1 MKLFFEEQGTS
12 GLFRISLADASL
24 KGEGTGQDG
33 TLSTIVCNRHA
44 EQTVVIDE
52 VPYRFPK
59 DSILPLVANQ
69 HFIFEHPEDLLAWQ
83 FNRDFYC
90 IADHDAE
97 VGCVGFL
104 FYGIHHPFFI
114 RLTPPEVDQINALE
128 EMCIAEMGIRDRMQ
142 GEMLRILLK
151 RLIINVTRLAK
162 TQTDTPKDAEGKL
175 DIVRMFNLL
184 LEQHFREQHEVN
196 FYAAALHRSPKT
208 LTNVFARFKYPSPST
223 LIHRRIIQEAKRYL
237 FYTDKSAKEIAYLLG
252 FASPA
257 HFSRYFK
264 QHTGKNA
271 TNYKTDKREGI
282 FVIAAKDTPG

>member
-1 MKLFFEEQGTS
+1 MKLLFEEQGTS
-12 GLFRISLADASL
+12 GLFRVSRGDASL
-24 KGEGTGQDG
+24 KGEGIRQGG
-33 TLSTIVCNRHA
+33 TLSTIVYNRQ
-44 EQTVVIDE
+44 EDQTVVIDE
-52 VPYRFPK
+52 VPYCFPK
-59 DSILPLVANQ
+59 DSVLPLVANQ
-69 HFIFEHPEDLLAWQ
+69 HFTFQQPEALLAWQ

-114 RLTPPEVDQINALE
+114 RLNQPEADQIASLE
-128 EMCIAEMGIRDRMQ
+128 EMCVAEMGIRDRMQ

-151 RLIINVTRLAK
+151 RLIIGLTRLAK
-162 TQTDTPKDAEGKL
+162 TQTDVRLEPDERL
-175 DIVRMFNLL
+175 DLVRMFNLQ

-196 FYAAALHRSPKT
+196 FYAAALNRSPKT

-264 QHTGKNA
+264 QHTGKS
-271 TNYKTDKREGI
+271 TSIYKTD
-282 FVIAAKDTPG
+282 AL